1 MSRVVTM
8 EEVVEALRAE
18 YRRRC
23 AENADGSSW
32 SGFHFA
38 ASFLERSNL
47 GREAIEVKL
56 TRNADNENACSC
68 RQSGSWEASR
78 ACGHVV
84 GEPALLVIGEE
95 GET

>member
-1 MSRVVTM
+1 MIRVVTM
-8 EEVVEALRAE
+8 EEVVEAIEREVRRLSNAGLMQERRV
-18 YRRRC
+18 YR
-23 AENADGSSW
+23 EVAD
-32 SGFHFA
+32 
-38 ASFLERSNL
+38 FLERSNL

-56 TRNADNENACSC
+56 TRPVDNKDACSC
-68 RQSGSWEASR
+68 RQGGSWEASR

>member
-1 MSRVVTM
+1 MTRVVTM
-8 EEVVEALRAE
+8 EEVVGAIEREVRHLGNAGFMQERRV
-18 YRRRC
+18 YR
-23 AENADGSSW
+23 EVVYL
-32 SGFHFA
+32 
-38 ASFLERSNL
+38 LERSNL

-56 TRNADNENACSC
+56 TRPVDNENACSC
-68 RQSGSWEASR
+68 RQAGSWEASR